1 MKLGPRPNGRPWT
14 PAEDAQLAT
23 KFENGKA
30 FDLRKLKRTVT
41 AISKRLTVLRAAGV
55 KVRK

>member
-1 MKLGPRPNGRPWT
+1 MERPSIS
-14 PAEDAQLAT
+14 
-23 KFENGKA
+23 
-30 FDLRKLKRTVT
+30 RKLKRTVT